1 MSLENLLNKFNGGNR
16 FEYDKEVQREYINL
30 KDLFTANGKEKVYPV
45 HALFINK
52 KSLFGDA
59 PVIYSNT
66 HIVNLP
72 QHTLKM
78 VEEIIGNEELVTAIN
93 ERKIGFR
100 IYTYS
105 DVNKIERYSVNWVL
119 IQE

>member
-1 MSLENLLNKFNGGNR
+1 MSLEKLLGKFNGGNR
-16 FEYDKEVQREYINL
+16 FEYDKEVQREYISL
-30 KDLFTANGKEKVYPV
+30 KDLITANGKEKMYPV

-59 PVIYSNT
+59 PVIYSNAY
-66 HIVNLP
+66 IVNLP

-78 VEEIIGNEELVTAIN
+78 VEDIINSEEMVTAIN

-100 IYTYS
+100 IYAYS
-105 DVNKIERYSVNWVL
+105 DVNKIERYSVNWGL

>member
-1 MSLENLLNKFNGGNR
+1 MSLENLLGKFNGGNR
-16 FEYDKEVQREYINL
+16 FEYDKEVEREYINL
-30 KDLFTANGKEKVYPV
+30 KDLFTANGKEKTYPV

-59 PVIYSNT
+59 PVIYSNE

-72 QHTLKM
+72 QHTLKTVEDIINNDEM
-78 VEEIIGNEELVTAIN
+78 VSAIN
-93 ERKIGFR
+93 ERKIAFT

-105 DVNKIERYSVNWVL
+105 DVNKVTRYSVNWVL
-119 IQE
+119 NK

>member
-1 MSLENLLNKFNGGNR
+1 MSIENLLNKFNGGNR
-16 FEYDKEVQREYINL
+16 FEYDREVQREYVSL
-30 KDLFTANGKEKVYPV
+30 KELFTANGKEKVYPV

-59 PVIYSNT
+59 PVIYSVN

-78 VEEIIGNEELVTAIN
+78 VEDIINSEEMVTAIN

-100 IYTYS
+100 IYTYT
-105 DVNKIERYSVNWVL
+105 DVNNIERYSVNWAL

>member
-1 MSLENLLNKFNGGNR
+1 MSIEKLLSKFNGGNR
-16 FEYDKEVQREYINL
+16 FEYDKEVQREYISL
-30 KDLFTANGKEKVYPV
+30 KELHTANGKEQTYPV

-59 PVIYSNT
+59 PVIYSNV

-78 VEEIIGNEELVTAIN
+78 VEEIIDNEELVTAIN
-93 ERKIGFR
+93 ERKIGFK
-100 IYTYS
+100 IYTYT